1 MLRFYFC
8 GPKKMKKKKQL
19 HSHKTSSGDFSCE
32 KDDEKSLPKVNKISV
47 ICKNLYFIHNLTL
60 FGY

>member
-1 MLRFYFC
+1 
-8 GPKKMKKKKQL
+8 MKKKKQL

-47 ICKNLYFIHNLTL
+47 ICKNLYFIHNITL